1 MNFKIKL
8 LFLLRCVGHEI
19 LGDKDQ
25 EVCCE
30 SMSPRNDRAS
40 TPLIIGPSK
49 QDLEMTTLTEKSKAE
64 VENIMESHL
73 KIN

>member
-25 EVCCE
+25 EVCYE
-30 SMSPRNDRAS
+30 SMSPRNDRA
-40 TPLIIGPSK
+40 PLIIGPSK
-49 QDLEMTTLTEKSKAE
+49 QDLEMTILTENLREKWRIS
-64 VENIMESHL
+64 
-73 KIN
+73 